1 MSLVATATVESYCG
15 ASSGDADIALLHPGV
30 EIWIA
35 NECGRVLEE
44 ATYIERRNGDGTQYL
59 TLYND
64 PVTAIDRIS
73 VGKRT
78 GLSVEMTSG
87 ADASSLAIV
96 QVTATQLRLKVEG
109 GTNAHA
115 WESFT
120 LADYTLATLAAE
132 TFSTG
137 WTVGVYDTD
146 YNTIQASDLI
156 QVAGASALDTTL
168 YLDIPEAPES
178 HYELYG
184 DGTVYLWENTFN
196 SGHRNVLVEYTAG
209 YTSST
214 VPADLKYAILYMCKA
229 LYQDVTGDAEGLK
242 SYSLGDISKTFR
254 DRPEFPGIV
263 LSVVNRY
270 MSHPV

>member
-1 MSLVATATVESYCG
+1 MSLVTTAAVESYCG
-15 ASSGDADIALLHPGV
+15 ASTGDTKIAVIHPAV

-35 NECGRVLEE
+35 NECGRILEE

-73 VGKRT
+73 VGKRM
-78 GLSVEMTSG
+78 GLSVKMTSG
-87 ADASSLAIV
+87 VDVSSLAVV
-96 QVTATQLRLKVEG
+96 QVTSTILKLKVEG
-109 GTNAHA
+109 GTNAVA
-115 WESFT
+115 WTSFT
-120 LADYTLATLAAE
+120 LANYTLAGLAAA
-132 TFSTG
+132 TLPTG
-137 WTVGVYDTD
+137 WTIEVYDTD

-209 YTSST
+209 YDSST

-263 LSVVNRY
+263 LSVVNKY